1 MSHTTTARSLGL
13 ALAQG
18 IPFEQIA
25 GADTAFE
32 APPDGKLSP
41 CFLCIPL
48 TMAKPLKCP
57 GSDIEF
63 HAEPSL
69 LLAPF
74 DIYDREESL
83 GQELAAY
90 DPNDPQQLLLLL
102 DRYFFPCCEQASWS
116 TAHKVMLTRSL
127 QAALQSLQY
136 DFAAPLEDSHDDC
149 FYLPATWQ
157 IQAPRQFFLNAYSI
171 LLKRWVAEFATAGF
185 SPMPAENL
193 RHLA

>member
-1 MSHTTTARSLGL
+1 MT
-13 ALAQG
+13 
-18 IPFEQIA
+18 E
-25 GADTAFE
+25 
-32 APPDGKLSP
+32 
-41 CFLCIPL
+41 
-48 TMAKPLKCP
+48 PLKHP

-63 HAEPSL
+63 HADPSL

-90 DPNDPQQLLLLL
+90 DPNDSQQLLQLL

-136 DFAAPLEDSHDDC
+136 DFAAPLQDSHDDC

-171 LLKRWVAEFATAGF
+171 LLKRWAAEFATAGF